1 VLAGNLHAVLDGRPP
16 RPFVYETLGMMGS
29 LGHGKAFGQL
39 LRVRVHGVVAWFVR
53 RTYYLLQMPGW
64 VRRLRI
70 VTDWTFALL
79 FPVDVTK
86 MSLESEAALLLRE
99 AQADGVRVSDPTG
112 GMPAPGG
119 TRQ

>member
-1 VLAGNLHAVLDGRPP
+1 
-16 RPFVYETLGMMGS
+16 MMGS
-29 LGHGKAFGQL
+29 LGHDKAFGQL
-39 LRVRVHGVVAWFVR
+39 LKVRVHGFLAWFVR

-64 VRRLRI
+64 SRRLRI

-99 AQADGVRVSDPTG
+99 AQTDTARPNEPTVG
-112 GMPAPGG
+112 TPAPGG
-119 TRQ
+119 THP

>member
-1 VLAGNLHAVLDGRPP
+1 
-16 RPFVYETLGMMGS
+16 MMGS

-64 VRRLRI
+64 SRRWRI

-79 FPVDVTK
+79 FRADIIKV
-86 MSLESEAALLLRE
+86 SLESEAALLLRE
-99 AQADGVRVSDPTG
+99 VEADTAGPQRAT
-112 GMPAPGG
+112 
-119 TRQ
+119 